1 MPVVDLRPVRGAGSL
16 LRSLRLTPGLGEGT
30 EKVPLPNPPV
40 LDGPESYD
48 GPYQNWGLDIAAEK
62 AGTKVYV
69 YDATNFTLVS
79 GSPFRSIRMA
89 AEATHISARTLG
101 RKLDTGKPYK
111 GYYYFSHAQS
121 QGQTP

>member
-1 MPVVDLRPVRGAGSL
+1 MSASLQGRTDSEITRVRKSNSKQGANNPFYGKG
-16 LRSLRLTPGLGEGT
+16 PGIIA
-30 EKVPLPNPPV
+30 
-40 LDGPESYD
+40 
-48 GPYQNWGLDIAAEK
+48 LDIAAEK
-62 AGTKVYV
+62 AGTKVFV

-101 RKLDTGKPYK
+101 RKFDTGKPYK